1 MNTTPDGRPSVAERL
16 TVVPDAPGVYLW
28 KQADEI
34 LYVGK
39 AKSLRKRMR
48 QYVSGHDER
57 ERIPLM
63 MERVDGF
70 DYVVTGNEVESLI
83 LEANLIKQ
91 LRPPYNVDYKDDKS
105 FPFIALTADDPFPA
119 IKYTREKH
127 RPGTRYFGPYTDAR
141 AARETIE
148 VARRVYPV
156 CRTTCLEWKRLTA
169 KGGAPGGRP
178 CFDYHI
184 GKGPGPCVGAI
195 TQEAYAENVAN
206 VAAFLEGRQAE
217 VAERLE
223 RAMLEAAAQLDYE
236 RAARLRNSLDAVRA
250 VLERQRVVSDR
261 RLDIDVIGLEREET
275 IAGVHLLLVREG
287 RVLAGNEFVLDKGLD
302 VAGPELIE
310 GLLLRYYTQA
320 SHVPKEVVLP
330 ELPEDLAV
338 VEEWLSGLR
347 GSRVRLLVPRRGE
360 KRALADLA
368 GTNARHSLARYK
380 HRTRY
385 DEERLNRALL
395 ELESAL
401 ALPAPPMRIECY
413 DISTL
418 HGTHSVGSMVVF
430 EAGRAEKAAYRR
442 FKVRLPAE
450 EANDVA
456 MLSEVLRRRF
466 AREQVGDTRF
476 AGRPDLVIVDGGPP
490 QLGVAAGVMEEL
502 GFGEIPVAALAKR
515 EEELF
520 VRGWDEPVVLPDGSP
535 SLYLVKRIRDEA
547 HRFAIEYHRQLR
559 ARTMTAS
566 ALDGIPGV
574 GPARKRALLKHFGSV
589 KRLRA
594 ATIEEIASVASIPAS
609 LAPVIAEALRSD
621 GRPETDTDGDRTRG
635 DVPEVPDPPAEV

>member
-1 MNTTPDGRPSVAERL
+1 MPEGRPSVAEGL
-16 TVVPDAPGVYLW
+16 TTVPDAPGVYLW

-105 FPFIALTADDPFPA
+105 FPFIALTMDDPFPA
-119 IKYTREKH
+119 MKYTREKH
-127 RPGTRYFGPYTDAR
+127 RPGTSYFGPYTDAR
-141 AARETIE
+141 AARATIE

-156 CRTTCLEWKRLTA
+156 CRTTCLEWKQLTA
-169 KGGAPGGRP
+169 KGGKPGGRP

-195 TQEAYAENVAN
+195 TREAYAENVAN

-223 RAMLEAAAQLDYE
+223 GAMREAAAQLDYE
-236 RAARLRNSLDAVRA
+236 RAARLRNSLDAVNA

-287 RVLAGNEFVLDKGLD
+287 RLLAGNEFVLDKGLD
-302 VAGPELIE
+302 VGGPELIE
-310 GLLLRYYTQA
+310 GLLLRYYSQA

-330 ELPEDLAV
+330 ELPEDPDV

-360 KRALADLA
+360 KRALAELA

-401 ALPAPPMRIECY
+401 SLSAPPMRIECH

-442 FKVRLPAE
+442 FKVRLPVG

-466 AREQVGDTRF
+466 RRELVGDARF
-476 AGRPDLVIVDGGPP
+476 AERPDLVIVDGGPP
-490 QLGVAAGVMEEL
+490 QLRVAAAVMREL
-502 GFGEIPVAALAKR
+502 GFSAIPLAALAKR

-520 VRGWDEPVVLPDGSP
+520 VPGWDDPVVLPGGSP

-547 HRFAIEYHRQLR
+547 HRFAVEYHRQLR
-559 ARTMTAS
+559 ARAMTAS

-574 GPARKRALLKHFGSV
+574 GPGRKRALLKHFGSV

-594 ATIEEIASVASIPAS
+594 ATVDEIAEVAGIPVS
-609 LAPVIAEALRSD
+609 LAPVIAGALGAD
-621 GRPETDTDGDRTRG
+621 GCRETDAEGDRPR
-635 DVPEVPDPPAEV
+635 DDAPDAPAAAGEA